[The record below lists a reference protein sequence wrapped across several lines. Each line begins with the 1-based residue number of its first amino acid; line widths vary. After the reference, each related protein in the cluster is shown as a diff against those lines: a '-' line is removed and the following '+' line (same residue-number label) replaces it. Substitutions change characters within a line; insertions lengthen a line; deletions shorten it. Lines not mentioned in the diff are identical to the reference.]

1 MHIWN
6 IDTPESGSFE
16 KVQSWRVFAKYR
28 CFEESCGSA
37 GENNLNFWEYEIIS
51 KQSTI
56 IFLSMTKNMRFLNPA
71 YLFWAIVETNEI
83 HCFQEKK

>member
-37 GENNLNFWEYEIIS
+37 GENIS
-51 KQSTI
+51 SIQRTQKHVPDPS
-56 IFLSMTKNMRFLNPA
+56 FCSDSENNGFH
-71 YLFWAIVETNEI
+71 LFHTMAQN
-83 HCFQEKK
+83 K